1 MRPFQVVLLIT
12 ALLTTSACKS
22 DSHEPKPAESP
33 PSKQEAVAALNHPDP
48 CQVLKFHYSVYSRA
62 GKKAEYSARQN
73 LCNAKRAAATR
84 AATAKHC
91 KEVAQRVAQNKLSK
105 EDEQWLKQSGALIRR
120 INDAALTTADLSIPR
135 AKLPCAEAMFPL
147 FVEAVV
153 RADKAWAGLTSADRL
168 SSDLK
173 HAMME
178 QKNPPSGA
186 VAAVMRRLADT
197 RATADS
203 KGARVASR
211 IQGAKNLCLLVDQL
225 LASSSTA
232 CKRVVKRHAVLKR
245 REVAQAE
252 KRQAASERRRRR
264 EEARQLRCEKLSERS
279 ESCSLNCMDRYDVL
293 DPRAKSCFRRCD
305 ARLRRAGCSVE

>member
-62 GKKAEYSARQN
+62 GKKAEYNARQN

-84 AATAKHC
+84 ATTAKHC
-91 KEVAQRVAQNKLSK
+91 KEIAQRVAENKLSK
-105 EDEQWLKQSGALIRR
+105 EDEQWLKQGGALARR
-120 INDAALTTADLSIPR
+120 INGTTLTTADLSIPR
-135 AKLPCAEAMFPL
+135 SKLPCAEAMFPI

-173 HAMME
+173 QAMI
-178 QKNPPSGA
+178 QRKSPPSHE
-186 VAAVMRRLADT
+186 VATVMRRLADA
-197 RATADS
+197 RAAADS
-203 KGARVASR
+203 TGARESTK
-211 IQGAKNLCLLVDQL
+211 IQAAKDLCQLVDSL
-225 LASSSTA
+225 LASSSAA
-232 CKRVVKRHAVLKR
+232 CKRVIKRHAVLKK
-245 REVAQAE
+245 RELALAE
-252 KRQAASERRRRR
+252 RRQAASERRRRR